1 MLGDDEREVDDESFN
16 LSDDGDALRSEIPSD
31 PELLVPQAAK

>member
-1 MLGDDEREVDDESFN
+1 MLGEDERELEDVNFN
-16 LSDDGDALRSEIPSD
+16 LSEDGDALRSEIPSD